1 MSRRVPEA
9 GFPAAASVALR
20 DSQLRRNLTTATTTI
35 RAKRESAVSEL
46 PDWSDL
52 RSAGRAI
59 KDTTLSSLDRH
70 LGALESAVVAAGGRV
85 HWAGDGNEGCAI
97 VAGIARAAG
106 VDEVVKVKSIAT
118 DEIRLNEALAEAG
131 VRAVETDL
139 AELIIQLGE
148 DVPSH
153 ILAPA
158 IHKNRAEIRDL
169 FARELGL
176 PDLTDE
182 PAALAEAA
190 RLHLRRKFL
199 DARFGI
205 SGANFAVAETGT
217 VCVFE
222 SEGNGRMCTT
232 LPEVLVTVMGIEKLV
247 PSWQE
252 MEVFLQLLPRSSTGE
267 RMNPYT
273 SFWTGVRPGDGPREF
288 HLVLLDNGRTSVL
301 ADQVGRQ
308 ALRCIRCSACL
319 NVCPVYSRTGG
330 HAYESVY
337 PGPIGA
343 ILTPQ
348 LAGLRS
354 GRSLPYASSLCGACY
369 EVCPVEIDI
378 PKVLVHLRSRVVESE
393 SSWKPEKAAMKAMYR
408 VFASRRAFEA
418 AQRAARL
425 GSRPLARRGRIGRL
439 PWPLSGWT
447 DTRDLPVP
455 PAETF
460 REWWL
465 HERGDARRRAPTAAP
480 ATRDRSYAPH
490 RCQILV
496 SAPEHAARDAADAR
510 TAILTRI
517 RSALAD
523 RPAAV
528 EVPRGYRRRSEQPCA
543 EIVDLFAERVGEYR
557 ASVYRA
563 AAGELPALLAQLCRE
578 RGAKRLAVP
587 MDLPEGWQ
595 PEGADGVDLVPDT
608 GLSPHELDALDGA
621 LTGCALAIAETG
633 TIVLD
638 GGPRQGR
645 RALTLVP
652 DYHLCVVGED
662 QVVGLVPEAVE
673 RLGPAVR
680 ERRPL
685 TFVSGPSATSDIEL
699 NRVEGVHG
707 PRTLHIVIVA

>member
-1 MSRRVPEA
+1 VS
-9 GFPAAASVALR
+9 FPAAARVALR
-20 DSQLRRNLTTATTTI
+20 DSQLRRNLATATGSI
-35 RAKRESAVSEL
+35 RRKRAAVVGEL
-46 PDWSDL
+46 PDWAEL
-52 RSAGRAI
+52 RAAGRTL
-59 KDTTLSSLDRH
+59 KDATLASLDRQ
-70 LGALESAVVAAGGRV
+70 LAAFESAVVAAGGRV
-85 HWAGDGNEGCAI
+85 HWAKDGAEGCRI
-97 VAGIARAAG
+97 VAEIARSQG

-118 DEIRLNEALAEAG
+118 DEIKLNEALAAAG

-139 AELIIQLGE
+139 AELIIQLG
-148 DVPSH
+148 DDAQSH
-153 ILAPA
+153 ILVPA
-158 IHKNRAEIRDL
+158 IHKNRSEIRDL

-176 PDLTDE
+176 SELSDE
-182 PAALAEAA
+182 PAALTEAA

-199 DARFGI
+199 DARVGI

-232 LPEVLVTVMGIEKLV
+232 LPEVLVTVMGVEKLV
-247 PSWQE
+247 PTWRD

-288 HLVLLDNGRTSVL
+288 HIVLLDNGRTDVL

-348 LAGLRS
+348 LHGLRE

-378 PKVLVHLRSRVVESE
+378 PRVLVHLRGRVVDSNPP
-393 SSWKPEKAAMKAMYR
+393 WKPERAAMKAMYR
-408 VFASRRAFEA
+408 AFSSRRAFER
-418 AQRAARL
+418 AQRAVRL
-425 GSRPLARRGRIGRL
+425 GSRPLGRRGRIERL

-447 DTRDLPVP
+447 ATRDLPEP

-460 REWWL
+460 REWWRR
-465 HERGDARRRAPTAAP
+465 ERGAAAP
-480 ATRDRSYAPH
+480 QGASVRIGHKRSNASGRGRPDG
-490 RCQILV
+490 R
-496 SAPEHAARDAADAR
+496 AGDAGTARDA
-510 TAILTRI
+510 ILGAI
-517 RSALAD
+517 RSALQD
-523 RPAAV
+523 RPPTPQ
-528 EVPRGYRRRSEQPCA
+528 VPRTYRRRSDRPRA
-543 EIVDLFAERVGEYR
+543 EIVATFAERVGEYR
-557 ASVYRA
+557 ATVRLADETTLA
-563 AAGELPALLAQLCRE
+563 AVLTELCRE
-578 RGAKRLAVP
+578 RGATRLAVP
-587 MDLPEGWQ
+587 PDLPAAWR
-595 PEGADGVDLVPDT
+595 PDGIELVPDDE
-608 GLSPHELDALDGA
+608 LSPHELDRLDGA
-621 LTGCALAIAETG
+621 LTGCALGIAETG

-638 GGPRQGR
+638 CGRAQGR
-645 RALTLVP
+645 RALSLVP
-652 DYHLCVVGED
+652 DYHLCVVSGE
-662 QVVGLVPEAVE
+662 QVVDLVPEAVE
-673 RLGPAVR
+673 RLEPAVR
-680 ERRPL
+680 DGRPL

-707 PRTLHIVIVA
+707 PRTLHVVVAA